1 MDSNSE
7 LGKLVYAL
15 INLCLIACSL
25 VLRRRTFLV
34 FGALGLFGYLGHLAY
49 RVFNDSV
56 LFPFILS
63 LLGIAVIYLGMQYQ
77 RRHKQIEQGLRSLVV
92 PRIRGLLPP
101 RALEE

>member
-1 MDSNSE
+1 MDSHSE

-15 INLCLIACSL
+15 INLGLIVCSL

-49 RVFNDSV
+49 RVFNDSL
-56 LFPFILS
+56 LFPFALS
-63 LLGIAVIYLGMQYQ
+63 LLGIGIIYLGLQYQ
-77 RRHKQIEQGLRSLVV
+77 RRRKQIEQRLRSLVV
-92 PRIRGLLPP
+92 PHIRSLLPP